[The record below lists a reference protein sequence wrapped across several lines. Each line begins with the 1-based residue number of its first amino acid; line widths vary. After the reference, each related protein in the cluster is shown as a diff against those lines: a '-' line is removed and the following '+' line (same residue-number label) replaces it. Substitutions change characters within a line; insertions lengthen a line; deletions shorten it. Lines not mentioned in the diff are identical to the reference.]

1 MTWQKWH
8 KTKYFRFLLS
18 NLNLLRAADYLCF
31 KKGWW
36 KQMKICTKIF
46 WVRKMKMKLTRKA
59 SISLTDWRY
68 KIDIS
73 MYLTP
78 PLLRSQKAWC
88 YIYFGNVLAM
98 SEWLYS
104 SLDTTIV
111 SWVSWTGSGPEHVM
125 SIVHVQPSHQWTIE
139 HATSNVL
146 YHIRSWSQSK
156 LILSYW
162 ISQGKAKHV

>member
-88 YIYFGNVLAM
+88 YIYFGNVIL
-98 SEWLYS
+98 ECYFLPFPPLP
-104 SLDTTIV
+104 SLSVPHPLTSCMIKKEILWYRTSTLWHYPSLIGFDIFFGKEKFV
-111 SWVSWTGSGPEHVM
+111 FAC
-125 SIVHVQPSHQWTIE
+125 VQ
-139 HATSNVL
+139 
-146 YHIRSWSQSK
+146 R
-156 LILSYW
+156 
-162 ISQGKAKHV
+162 